1 MFYPF
6 ANSLNAVYFL
16 TVIEKSKV
24 GLNFIPVIEKSKVG
38 LNFIP
43 VFLILKI
50 AKNDMFGLEP
60 IERTQNH
67 WLVVFGLGI
76 KGLPTLI

>member
-1 MFYPF
+1 
-6 ANSLNAVYFL
+6 LNAVYFL

-43 VFLILKI
+43 VFLIVKI
-50 AKNDMFGLEP
+50 
-60 IERTQNH
+60 
-67 WLVVFGLGI
+67 V
-76 KGLPTLI
+76 